1 MAAPLRHAA
10 SLEEIAAI
18 EGTTPRAI
26 HTLIGRALKKLRKR
40 GLQVSTARAL
50 ALELESHRETE
61 NIVRPRSRG
70 KGIIE

>member
-26 HTLIGRALKKLRKR
+26 HTLITRALRKLRKQ
-40 GLQVSTARAL
+40 GLIFTAREL
-50 ALELESHRETE
+50 AQHLDGNRRE
-61 NIVRPRSRG
+61 IV
-70 KGIIE
+70 E

>member
-1 MAAPLRHAA
+1 VAAPIRHAA

-26 HTLIGRALKKLRKR
+26 HTLISRALRKLRNR
-40 GLQVSTARAL
+40 GLLVTTARAL

-61 NIVRPRSRG
+61 NIVRTVRRG
-70 KGIIE
+70 R